1 MPNQITYMLI
11 IYALL
16 HTSATAQATR
26 VNINNHH
33 VVVQTVIASQ
43 HPLSTWQDIVSQH
56 HDPGAVEQAANA
68 VLSRLQD
75 MPSQDIFKPLLQHWQ
90 KHQPIA
96 TRASDDHG
104 HEVGVYLIAARATGE
119 LNRLLSDQ
127 TERYIYALAD
137 HRPEAL
143 LSEMSDLYQQFH
155 PAITRGIKTAI
166 VHLNQQQQALI
177 IRQQLAQQAQIS
189 AISPMLAVTLNSPD
203 IQQMI
208 VMSKQSSAIGSLLNA
223 WQQNPPNN
231 RQWLKAIAQQP
242 GPHQIQAVGL
252 FNRVDLTQQD
262 TQWLTGLLKNQKLGR
277 TAARVLGQQNN
288 DKLMDDLFE
297 RWQQS
302 GSETLNTNLLYA
314 LSRNS
319 TGLSKLKTAMQQKS
333 LKLSNNQ
340 KQWLQKQLGATH
352 EK

>member
-16 HTSATAQATR
+16 NTSATAHTTR

-33 VVVQTVIASQ
+33 EVVQTVIGSQ
-43 HPLSTWQDIVSQH
+43 QPLSTWQDIVSQQ

-68 VLSRLQD
+68 VLSQLQD
-75 MPSQDIFKPLLQHWQ
+75 MPSQDIFIPLLKHWQ

-137 HRPEAL
+137 HRPDAL

-155 PAITRGIKTAI
+155 PAITRGIKNALI
-166 VHLNQQQQALI
+166 HLNQQQQALI

-189 AISPMLAVTLNSPD
+189 TISPMLAVTLNSPD

-231 RQWLKAIAQQP
+231 RQWLKAIAEQP
-242 GPHQIQAVGL
+242 GPHQIQAVAL
-252 FNRVDLTQQD
+252 FNRVPLTDQDL
-262 TQWLTGLLKNQKLGR
+262 QWLIGLLNDPKLGR
-277 TAARVLGQQNN
+277 TAARVLGHQNN
-288 DKLMDDLFE
+288 VKLMDDLFE
-297 RWQQS
+297 RWQQIR
-302 GSETLNTNLLYA
+302 SEPQNTNLLYA

-319 TGLSKLKTAMQQKS
+319 RGLRKLETVLQQKS
-333 LKLSNNQ
+333 HKLSKNQ
-340 KQWLQKQLGATH
+340 KQWLINQLGANN